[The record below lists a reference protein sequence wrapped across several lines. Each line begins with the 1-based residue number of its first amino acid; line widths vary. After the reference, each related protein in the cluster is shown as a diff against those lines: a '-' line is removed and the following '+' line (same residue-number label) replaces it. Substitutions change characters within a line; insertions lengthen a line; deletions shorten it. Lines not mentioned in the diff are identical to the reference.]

1 METFKYK
8 PNLKK
13 KIFATIIDYGIFILV
28 FFVYLRYF
36 GQKNTEGGL
45 SVSGFLGLPIDIF
58 WFVYFIVV
66 ENILGATLGHLAF
79 DLRVIRLDRK
89 KINFINSLKRH
100 LLDPIDLLFYGIP
113 AIITIKNTEKHQR
126 LGDLWAKTIVID
138 TMDAEQFQENKLIN
152 EFQ

>member
-1 METFKYK
+1 M
-8 PNLKK
+8 
-13 KIFATIIDYGIFILV
+13 
-28 FFVYLRYF
+28 
-36 GQKNTEGGL
+36 
-45 SVSGFLGLPIDIF
+45 
-58 WFVYFIVV
+58 
-66 ENILGATLGHLAF
+66 
-79 DLRVIRLDRK
+79 
-89 KINFINSLKRH
+89 KRH